1 MEEWPYAANE
11 RSSLDYVIRLPL
23 RVTLPLA
30 CDSGFCC
37 QTLIVDSCTK
47 SQLSH
52 YVFLVNLCTC
62 QGASIILIHAI
73 IDTRKSVGFII
84 LMQQYSARALEG
96 AW

>member
-11 RSSLDYVIRLPL
+11 RSSLDYVMLPTPVL
-23 RVTLPLA
+23 LPN
-30 CDSGFCC
+30 
-37 QTLIVDSCTK
+37 TCTK